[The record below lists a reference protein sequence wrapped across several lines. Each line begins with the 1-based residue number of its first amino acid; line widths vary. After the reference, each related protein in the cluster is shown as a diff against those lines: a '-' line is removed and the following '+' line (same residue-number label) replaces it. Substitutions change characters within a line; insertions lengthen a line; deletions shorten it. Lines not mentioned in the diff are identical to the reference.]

1 MPNSARSGRAKQ
13 AQGPPLDECPEMAR
27 QPRQRDS
34 KHRPKDESGQGPFG
48 PERIPAWTEHLCC
61 QRARARPA
69 GRGAGA
75 RARLLRSRRGRAGM
89 GAPDRRSAGGSRSCA
104 AGSQAGDRA
113 HAVRSWR
120 RASAGDPQIV
130 RLLGPVLDRLE
141 RDEARAIEAEAIRQA
156 LHPGP
161 LEADARLAAILF
173 DMRVEFARLDR
184 YERRALSKRKTA
196 IRGYDAVR
204 SIVETQPRAPR

>member
-1 MPNSARSGRAKQ
+1 VIERMLSDPG
-13 AQGPPLDECPEMAR
+13 DE
-27 QPRQRDS
+27 
-34 KHRPKDESGQGPFG
+34 
-48 PERIPAWTEHLCC
+48 
-61 QRARARPA
+61 
-69 GRGAGA
+69 
-75 RARLLRSRRGRAGM
+75 
-89 GAPDRRSAGGSRSCA
+89 
-104 AGSQAGDRA
+104 
-113 HAVRSWR
+113 
-120 RASAGDPQIV
+120 SAGDPQIV

-173 DMRVEFARLDR
+173 DMRVEFVRLDR

-204 SIVETQPRAPR
+204 SIVETQPKAPR

>member
-1 MPNSARSGRAKQ
+1 MTSVRKWRANRANATASTGPRTKAGRARSARNAFRHGLNISVVSEPALAPQ
-13 AQGPPLDECPEMAR
+13 AEALARGLACSDLGAEGLEWVRRIAEAQVDLDRVRLAR
-27 QPRQRDS
+27 RQAIERMLS
-34 KHRPKDESGQGPFG
+34 APGDE
-48 PERIPAWTEHLCC
+48 
-61 QRARARPA
+61 
-69 GRGAGA
+69 
-75 RARLLRSRRGRAGM
+75 
-89 GAPDRRSAGGSRSCA
+89 
-104 AGSQAGDRA
+104 
-113 HAVRSWR
+113 
-120 RASAGDPQIV
+120 SAGDPQMV

-204 SIVETQPRAPR
+204 SIVETQPKAPR

>member
-1 MPNSARSGRAKQ
+1 MTSVRKWRANRANATASTGPRTKAGRARSARNAFRHGLNISVVSEPALAPQ
-13 AQGPPLDECPEMAR
+13 AEALARGLACSDLGAEGLEWARRIAEAQVDLDRVRLARRQAIERMLSAPPDGLP
-27 QPRQRDS
+27 S
-34 KHRPKDESGQGPFG
+34 
-48 PERIPAWTEHLCC
+48 
-61 QRARARPA
+61 
-69 GRGAGA
+69 
-75 RARLLRSRRGRAGM
+75 
-89 GAPDRRSAGGSRSCA
+89 
-104 AGSQAGDRA
+104 
-113 HAVRSWR
+113 
-120 RASAGDPQIV
+120 GDPRIV
-130 RLLGPVLDRLE
+130 RLIGPVLDRLE

>member
-1 MPNSARSGRAKQ
+1 MTSVRKWRANRANATASTGPRTKAGRARSARNAFRHGLNISVVSEPALAPQ
-13 AQGPPLDECPEMAR
+13 AEALARGLACSDLGAEGLEWARRIAEAQVDLDRVRLAR
-27 QPRQRDS
+27 RQAI
-34 KHRPKDESGQGPFG
+34 
-48 PERIPAWTEHLCC
+48 ERMLSDPADGL
-61 QRARARPA
+61 P
-69 GRGAGA
+69 
-75 RARLLRSRRGRAGM
+75 S
-89 GAPDRRSAGGSRSCA
+89 
-104 AGSQAGDRA
+104 
-113 HAVRSWR
+113 
-120 RASAGDPQIV
+120 GDPRMV

>member
-1 MPNSARSGRAKQ
+1 MTSVRKWRANRANATASTGPRTKAGRARSARNAFRHGLNISVVSEPALAPQ
-13 AQGPPLDECPEMAR
+13 AEALARGLTCSDLGAEGLEWARRIAEAQVDLDRVRLAR
-27 QPRQRDS
+27 RQAIERMLSD
-34 KHRPKDESGQGPFG
+34 PGDE
-48 PERIPAWTEHLCC
+48 
-61 QRARARPA
+61 
-69 GRGAGA
+69 
-75 RARLLRSRRGRAGM
+75 
-89 GAPDRRSAGGSRSCA
+89 
-104 AGSQAGDRA
+104 
-113 HAVRSWR
+113 
-120 RASAGDPQIV
+120 SAGDPQMV
-130 RLLGPVLDRLE
+130 RLLGPILDRLE

-204 SIVETQPRAPR
+204 SIVETQPKAPR

>member
-1 MPNSARSGRAKQ
+1 MNISVVSEPALAPQAEALARGLACSDLGAEGLEWVRRIAEAQVDLDRVRLARRQAIERMLSAPG
-13 AQGPPLDECPEMAR
+13 DE
-27 QPRQRDS
+27 
-34 KHRPKDESGQGPFG
+34 F
-48 PERIPAWTEHLCC
+48 
-61 QRARARPA
+61 
-69 GRGAGA
+69 
-75 RARLLRSRRGRAGM
+75 
-89 GAPDRRSAGGSRSCA
+89 
-104 AGSQAGDRA
+104 
-113 HAVRSWR
+113 
-120 RASAGDPQIV
+120 AGDPQMV

-204 SIVETQPRAPR
+204 SIVET

>member
-1 MPNSARSGRAKQ
+1 MTSVRKWRANRANATASTGPRTKAGRARSARNAFRHGLNISVVSEPALAPQ
-13 AQGPPLDECPEMAR
+13 AEALARGLACSDLGAEGLEWARRIAEAQVDLDRVRLARRQAIERMLSAPPDGLP
-27 QPRQRDS
+27 S
-34 KHRPKDESGQGPFG
+34 
-48 PERIPAWTEHLCC
+48 
-61 QRARARPA
+61 
-69 GRGAGA
+69 
-75 RARLLRSRRGRAGM
+75 
-89 GAPDRRSAGGSRSCA
+89 
-104 AGSQAGDRA
+104 
-113 HAVRSWR
+113 
-120 RASAGDPQIV
+120 GDPRIV
-130 RLLGPVLDRLE
+130 RLLGQVLDRLE

-184 YERRALSKRKTA
+184 YERRALSKRKAA

>member
-1 MPNSARSGRAKQ
+1 MTSVRKWRANRANATASTGPRTKAGRARSARNAFRHGLNISVVSEPALAPQ
-13 AQGPPLDECPEMAR
+13 AEALARGLTCSDLGAEGLEWARRIAEAQVDLDRVRLAR
-27 QPRQRDS
+27 RQAIERMLS
-34 KHRPKDESGQGPFG
+34 APGDE
-48 PERIPAWTEHLCC
+48 
-61 QRARARPA
+61 
-69 GRGAGA
+69 
-75 RARLLRSRRGRAGM
+75 
-89 GAPDRRSAGGSRSCA
+89 
-104 AGSQAGDRA
+104 
-113 HAVRSWR
+113 
-120 RASAGDPQIV
+120 SAGDPQMV

-204 SIVETQPRAPR
+204 SIVETQPKAPR

>member
-1 MPNSARSGRAKQ
+1 MTSVRKWRANRANATASTGPRTKAGRARSARNAFRHGLNISVVSEPALAPQ
-13 AQGPPLDECPEMAR
+13 AEALARGLACSDLGAEGLEWARRIAEAQVDLDRVRLAR
-27 QPRQRDS
+27 RQAIERMLSD
-34 KHRPKDESGQGPFG
+34 PGDEF
-48 PERIPAWTEHLCC
+48 
-61 QRARARPA
+61 
-69 GRGAGA
+69 
-75 RARLLRSRRGRAGM
+75 
-89 GAPDRRSAGGSRSCA
+89 
-104 AGSQAGDRA
+104 
-113 HAVRSWR
+113 
-120 RASAGDPQIV
+120 AGDPQMV

-161 LEADARLAAILF
+161 LEADARLAAILV

>member
-1 MPNSARSGRAKQ
+1 MTSVRKWRANRANATASTGPRTKAGRARSARNAFRHGLNISVVSEPALAPQ
-13 AQGPPLDECPEMAR
+13 AEALARGLACSDLGAEGLEWARRIAEAQVDLDRVRLAR
-27 QPRQRDS
+27 RQAIERMLSD
-34 KHRPKDESGQGPFG
+34 PGDE
-48 PERIPAWTEHLCC
+48 
-61 QRARARPA
+61 
-69 GRGAGA
+69 
-75 RARLLRSRRGRAGM
+75 
-89 GAPDRRSAGGSRSCA
+89 
-104 AGSQAGDRA
+104 
-113 HAVRSWR
+113 
-120 RASAGDPQIV
+120 SAGDPQMV

-204 SIVETQPRAPR
+204 SIVETQPKAPR

>member
-1 MPNSARSGRAKQ
+1 MTSVRKWRANRANATASTGPRTKAGRARSARNAFRHGLNISVVSEPALAPQ
-13 AQGPPLDECPEMAR
+13 AEALARGLACSDLGAEGLEWARRIAEAQVDLDRVRLAR
-27 QPRQRDS
+27 RQAIERMLSD
-34 KHRPKDESGQGPFG
+34 PGDE
-48 PERIPAWTEHLCC
+48 
-61 QRARARPA
+61 
-69 GRGAGA
+69 
-75 RARLLRSRRGRAGM
+75 
-89 GAPDRRSAGGSRSCA
+89 
-104 AGSQAGDRA
+104 
-113 HAVRSWR
+113 
-120 RASAGDPQIV
+120 SAGDPQMV

-161 LEADARLAAILF
+161 LEADARLAAILV